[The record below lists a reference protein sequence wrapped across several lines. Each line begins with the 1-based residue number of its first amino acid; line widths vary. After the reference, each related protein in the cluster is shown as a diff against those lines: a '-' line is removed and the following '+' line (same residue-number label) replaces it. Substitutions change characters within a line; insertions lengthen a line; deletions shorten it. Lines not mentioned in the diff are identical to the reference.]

1 MIPLTLAQ
9 IAEITGGELRGDPA
23 AVVTGEVVIDSR
35 RAGPGGLFAAVA
47 GERADGHDFAPA
59 AVAAGAVAVLAT
71 RPVPVPSVLVTDV
84 PAALA
89 ALAKFVIDALPAAAI
104 AGITGSSGKT
114 TTKDL
119 AAQLVERLGPTIA
132 PAGSFNNEFGHPL
145 TVLRADAATR
155 YLVLELSARGPG
167 HIAYLC
173 RVAPPRYGVV
183 LNVGHAHAGEF
194 GGLDQVARAKG
205 ELVEALPADGAAI
218 LNADD
223 PRVLA
228 MAARTAARV
237 VTFGVDDRTALIR
250 AAGVRLDDLGRP
262 SFTLLTPEGQAGV
275 TLRLHG
281 AHNVPDAV
289 AAAALA
295 RELGLGLADIADG
308 LCAAVARSRW
318 RMEVRR
324 REDGVTV
331 INDAYNAN
339 PESVRAALQA
349 LRHLAQDGRGFAILG
364 HMAELGDTSR
374 ASHEDIGEFAAQ
386 AELAGL
392 IAVGDEAAPILAGAR
407 RVRSWTGEALA
418 VPDGTAAL
426 DALANQLKP
435 GDVVLVK
442 ASRAAHLEGV
452 AADIARRGRPGED
465 RPVVRSR
472 LVVLRAVRHP
482 AGHQGLHPARLRPGD
497 QVGRAGR
504 APVQARHAD
513 HGRHGDHHR
522 VAGRLPR
529 RPPGHRRRHVRVRAA
544 GAVPDDRARPGR
556 VRRRLHQALHAAQ
569 PGPAQRGQAGRPGHR
584 GRDLRGAGDQVPRR
598 VGHHPG
604 VHPPVLLRGLRH
616 LHRPGAVRGL
626 GHPHGVRDLQRREPH
641 RRAGRPGH
649 RRGHSRARRLH
660 DHRHLAAAQRLHG
673 LHGQRLLRTSA
684 TRRTWPSWP
693 PP

>member
-1 MIPLTLAQ
+1 VIPLTLAQ
-9 IAEITGGELRGDPA
+9 IAEITGGQLSGEPA

-47 GERADGHDFAPA
+47 GEQVDGHDFAVA

-71 RPVPVPSVLVTDV
+71 RPVPVPSVLVGDV

-89 ALAKFVIDALPAAAI
+89 ALARFVADSLPAVAI
-104 AGITGSSGKT
+104 AGLTGSSGKT

-119 AAQLVERLGPTIA
+119 AAQLIERLGPTIA
-132 PAGSFNNEFGHPL
+132 PAGSFNNEFGLPL

-173 RVAPPRYGVV
+173 RIAPPRYGVV

-205 ELVEALPADGAAI
+205 ELVEALPADGVAI

-237 VTFGVDDRTALIR
+237 VTVGVDDRAALIR
-250 AAGVRLDDLGRP
+250 ATDVRLDDLGRP
-262 SFTLLTPEGQAGV
+262 SFTLLTPEGPAAI

-281 AHNVPDAV
+281 AHIVPDAV

-318 RMEVRR
+318 RMEVHRR
-324 REDGVTV
+324 RDGVTV

-339 PESVRAALQA
+339 PESVAAALRA
-349 LRHLAQDGRGFAILG
+349 LRHLAQDGRGFAVLG
-364 HMAELGDTSR
+364 HMAELGGTSR
-374 ASHEDIGEFAAQ
+374 ASHEDVGELAAQ
-386 AELAGL
+386 ADLAGV

-418 VPDGTAAL
+418 VPDGAAAL
-426 DALANQLKP
+426 DALSNQLKP

-452 AADIARRGRPGED
+452 AEALLAGEEADR
-465 RPVVRSR
+465 
-472 LVVLRAVRHP
+472 
-482 AGHQGLHPARLRPGD
+482 
-497 QVGRAGR
+497 
-504 APVQARHAD
+504 
-513 HGRHGDHHR
+513 
-522 VAGRLPR
+522 
-529 RPPGHRRRHVRVRAA
+529 
-544 GAVPDDRARPGR
+544 
-556 VRRRLHQALHAAQ
+556 
-569 PGPAQRGQAGRPGHR
+569 
-584 GRDLRGAGDQVPRR
+584 
-598 VGHHPG
+598 
-604 VHPPVLLRGLRH
+604 
-616 LHRPGAVRGL
+616 
-626 GHPHGVRDLQRREPH
+626 
-641 RRAGRPGH
+641 
-649 RRGHSRARRLH
+649 
-660 DHRHLAAAQRLHG
+660 
-673 LHGQRLLRTSA
+673 
-684 TRRTWPSWP
+684 
-693 PP
+693 

>member
-1 MIPLTLAQ
+1 VIPLTLAQ
-9 IAEITGGELRGDPA
+9 IAEICDGQLHGEPA

-35 RAGPGGLFAAVA
+35 RARPGGLFAAVA
-47 GERADGHDFAPA
+47 GERADGHDFASA

-71 RPVPVPSVLVTDV
+71 RPVPVPSILVGDV

-89 ALAKFVIDALPAAAI
+89 ALARVVVDSLPAVAI
-104 AGITGSSGKT
+104 AGLTGSSGKT

-119 AAQLVERLGPTIA
+119 AAQLIERLGPTIA
-132 PAGSFNNEFGHPL
+132 PAGSFNNEFGLPL

-173 RVAPPRYGVV
+173 RIAPPRYGVV

-205 ELVEALPADGAAI
+205 ELVEALPADGVAI

-237 VTFGVDDRTALIR
+237 VTIGVDDRAALIR
-250 AAGVRLDDLGRP
+250 AADVRLDDLGRP
-262 SFTLLTPEGQAGV
+262 SFTLLTPEGPAAV

-281 AHNVPDAV
+281 AHIVPDAV

-308 LCAAVARSRW
+308 LSAAVARSRW
-318 RMEVRR
+318 RMEVHRR
-324 REDGVTV
+324 RDGVTV

-339 PESVRAALQA
+339 PESVAAALRA
-349 LRHLAQDGRGFAILG
+349 LRHLVGDGRGFAVLG

-374 ASHEDIGEFAAQ
+374 ASHEDIGELAAR
-386 AELAGL
+386 ADLAGL
-392 IAVGDEAAPILAGAR
+392 IAVGEEAAPILAGAR

-418 VPDGTAAL
+418 VPDGAAAL

-452 AADIARRGRPGED
+452 AEALREEADR
-465 RPVVRSR
+465 
-472 LVVLRAVRHP
+472 
-482 AGHQGLHPARLRPGD
+482 
-497 QVGRAGR
+497 
-504 APVQARHAD
+504 
-513 HGRHGDHHR
+513 
-522 VAGRLPR
+522 
-529 RPPGHRRRHVRVRAA
+529 
-544 GAVPDDRARPGR
+544 
-556 VRRRLHQALHAAQ
+556 
-569 PGPAQRGQAGRPGHR
+569 
-584 GRDLRGAGDQVPRR
+584 
-598 VGHHPG
+598 
-604 VHPPVLLRGLRH
+604 
-616 LHRPGAVRGL
+616 
-626 GHPHGVRDLQRREPH
+626 
-641 RRAGRPGH
+641 
-649 RRGHSRARRLH
+649 
-660 DHRHLAAAQRLHG
+660 
-673 LHGQRLLRTSA
+673 
-684 TRRTWPSWP
+684 
-693 PP
+693 

>member
-1 MIPLTLAQ
+1 VIPLTLAQ
-9 IAEITGGELRGDPA
+9 IAEITGGQLHGEPA

-35 RAGPGGLFAAVA
+35 RAAPGGLFAAVA
-47 GERADGHDFAPA
+47 GQRADGHDFASA
-59 AVAAGAVAVLAT
+59 AVAAGAVAVFAT
-71 RPVPVPSVLVTDV
+71 RPVPVPSVLVADV

-89 ALAKFVIDALPAAAI
+89 ALARFVVDALPAAAI

-205 ELVEALPADGAAI
+205 ELVEALPADGVAI

-237 VTFGVDDRTALIR
+237 VTFGVDDQSAQIQPAQIQPAQIQPAQIQPAQIQPAEIR
-250 AAGVRLDDLGRP
+250 AVGVRLDDLGRP
-262 SFTLLTPEGQAGV
+262 SFTLLTPEGQAEV

-281 AHNVPDAV
+281 AHTVPDAV

-308 LCAAVARSRW
+308 LSAAVARSRW
-318 RMEVRR
+318 RMEVHRR
-324 REDGVTV
+324 PDGVTV

-339 PESVRAALQA
+339 PESVRAALAA
-349 LRHLAQDGRGFAILG
+349 LRHLARDGRGFAVLG
-364 HMAELGDTSR
+364 HMAELGEVSR
-374 ASHEDIGEFAAQ
+374 ASHEDIGEFAAR

-392 IAVGDEAAPILAGAR
+392 IAVGEEAEPILAGAR

-452 AADIARRGRPGED
+452 AADLLEGAAR
-465 RPVVRSR
+465 
-472 LVVLRAVRHP
+472 
-482 AGHQGLHPARLRPGD
+482 
-497 QVGRAGR
+497 
-504 APVQARHAD
+504 
-513 HGRHGDHHR
+513 
-522 VAGRLPR
+522 
-529 RPPGHRRRHVRVRAA
+529 
-544 GAVPDDRARPGR
+544 
-556 VRRRLHQALHAAQ
+556 
-569 PGPAQRGQAGRPGHR
+569 
-584 GRDLRGAGDQVPRR
+584 
-598 VGHHPG
+598 
-604 VHPPVLLRGLRH
+604 
-616 LHRPGAVRGL
+616 
-626 GHPHGVRDLQRREPH
+626 
-641 RRAGRPGH
+641 
-649 RRGHSRARRLH
+649 
-660 DHRHLAAAQRLHG
+660 
-673 LHGQRLLRTSA
+673 
-684 TRRTWPSWP
+684 
-693 PP
+693 

>member
-9 IAEITGGELRGDPA
+9 IADLTAGRLHGDPA

-35 RAGPGGLFAAVA
+35 RAGPGGLFAAVP
-47 GERADGHDFAPA
+47 GERADGHDFAAA

-71 RPVPVPSVLVTDV
+71 RPVPVPSVLVADV

-89 ALAKFVIDALPAAAI
+89 ALARFVIDALPAATV

-173 RVAPPRYGVV
+173 RVAPPRHGVV

-205 ELVEALPADGAAI
+205 ELVEALPASGAAI

-237 VTFGVDDRTALIR
+237 VTFGVDDRTAPIQAAEVQAAEGQAAEVR

-262 SFTLLTPEGQAGV
+262 SFTLLTPEGQAEV

-281 AHNVPDAV
+281 AHTVPDAV

-308 LCAAVARSRW
+308 LSAAVARSRW

-339 PESVRAALQA
+339 PESVRAALDA
-349 LRHLAQDGRGFAILG
+349 LRHLAHDGRGFAILG
-364 HMAELGDTSR
+364 HMAELGEVSR
-374 ASHEDIGEFAAQ
+374 ASHEDIGEFAAR

-392 IAVGDEAAPILAGAR
+392 IAVGQDAEPILAGAR

-418 VPDGTAAL
+418 VPDGHAAL
-426 DALANQLKP
+426 QALSNQLKP

-452 AADIARRGRPGED
+452 AADLLEGAAR
-465 RPVVRSR
+465 
-472 LVVLRAVRHP
+472 
-482 AGHQGLHPARLRPGD
+482 
-497 QVGRAGR
+497 
-504 APVQARHAD
+504 
-513 HGRHGDHHR
+513 
-522 VAGRLPR
+522 
-529 RPPGHRRRHVRVRAA
+529 
-544 GAVPDDRARPGR
+544 
-556 VRRRLHQALHAAQ
+556 
-569 PGPAQRGQAGRPGHR
+569 
-584 GRDLRGAGDQVPRR
+584 
-598 VGHHPG
+598 
-604 VHPPVLLRGLRH
+604 
-616 LHRPGAVRGL
+616 
-626 GHPHGVRDLQRREPH
+626 
-641 RRAGRPGH
+641 
-649 RRGHSRARRLH
+649 
-660 DHRHLAAAQRLHG
+660 
-673 LHGQRLLRTSA
+673 
-684 TRRTWPSWP
+684 
-693 PP
+693 

>member
-9 IAEITGGELRGDPA
+9 IAEITGGELHGDPA

-47 GERADGHDFAPA
+47 GERADGHDYARA

-71 RPVPVPSVLVTDV
+71 RPVPVPSVLVGDV

-89 ALAKFVIDALPAAAI
+89 ALARFVVDALPAVAI

-145 TVLRADAATR
+145 TVLRADTATR

-194 GGLDQVARAKG
+194 GGLDQVAQAKG
-205 ELVEALPADGAAI
+205 ELVEALPAAGAAI

-237 VTFGVDDRTALIR
+237 VTFSVDEPAQTRPAQIRPAQIRPAQIRPAEIR
-250 AAGVRLDDLGRP
+250 ATGVRLDDLGRP
-262 SFTLLTPEGQAGV
+262 SFTLVTPEGQAAV

-281 AHNVPDAV
+281 AHTVPDAV

-308 LCAAVARSRW
+308 LSAAVARSRW
-318 RMEVRR
+318 RMEVHRR
-324 REDGVTV
+324 PDGVTI

-339 PESVRAALQA
+339 PESVRAALAA
-349 LRHLAQDGRGFAILG
+349 LRHLARDGRGFAVLG
-364 HMAELGDTSR
+364 HMAELGEVSR
-374 ASHEDIGEFAAQ
+374 ASHEDIGEFAAR

-452 AADIARRGRPGED
+452 AADLLEGAAR
-465 RPVVRSR
+465 
-472 LVVLRAVRHP
+472 
-482 AGHQGLHPARLRPGD
+482 
-497 QVGRAGR
+497 
-504 APVQARHAD
+504 
-513 HGRHGDHHR
+513 
-522 VAGRLPR
+522 
-529 RPPGHRRRHVRVRAA
+529 
-544 GAVPDDRARPGR
+544 
-556 VRRRLHQALHAAQ
+556 
-569 PGPAQRGQAGRPGHR
+569 
-584 GRDLRGAGDQVPRR
+584 
-598 VGHHPG
+598 
-604 VHPPVLLRGLRH
+604 
-616 LHRPGAVRGL
+616 
-626 GHPHGVRDLQRREPH
+626 
-641 RRAGRPGH
+641 
-649 RRGHSRARRLH
+649 
-660 DHRHLAAAQRLHG
+660 
-673 LHGQRLLRTSA
+673 
-684 TRRTWPSWP
+684 
-693 PP
+693 